1 MSNTTGRTPIWTLV
15 AVAVGAVV
23 ATLVVGFIG
32 LRVFVL
38 TPREQPLV
46 AGVTVAATPPSA
58 SFADPP
64 AATVATPPPAIFAT
78 PPAAAVATPPPAIF
92 ATPPA
97 AAVATPPPASFA
109 NPPAAAVAT
118 PLQAVVGTPPAAVA
132 VTAAASPVT
141 AAADP
146 NAACAKALSDAQSL
160 GQASRWSDAAGA
172 LESVRG
178 QCDVVG
184 PLYDAY
190 VNQARSLA
198 DQERSADAISMFDK
212 ALQVKSGTEAT
223 GERALAVAYQ
233 DGRAAL
239 DSGDFDAAIDKLA
252 RVQSAKPEYARGN
265 NTLNLINAYLS
276 KGDALTEQSQCAE
289 ALSYFQK
296 AQLLKPSETAI
307 VQRVSSAQ
315 RCNQPTLVPAP
326 AIAAA
331 PAAPALVNTQPLEV
345 TVRAY
350 YDALNGR
357 RYIDAYNILTS
368 GARASQSYAS
378 FAGRFAATRSIGLR
392 YVDDVQINGASAGLS
407 AHTQTVTSGSAGLS
421 TSCSRVVW
429 VLAVE
434 NGSWRRDIRSESG
447 NEFGESC

>member
-1 MSNTTGRTPIWTLV
+1 MMDKTGRTPLLTLV
-15 AVAVGAVV
+15 AVAVGTVV
-23 ATLVVGFIG
+23 VTLVLGFIG

-38 TPREQPLV
+38 APRDQPVV
-46 AGVTVAATPPSA
+46 AGVTAAATPP
-58 SFADPP
+58 P
-64 AATVATPPPAIFAT
+64 AVVATPPPA
-78 PPAAAVATPPPAIF
+78 V
-92 ATPPA
+92 
-97 AAVATPPPASFA
+97 
-109 NPPAAAVAT
+109 
-118 PLQAVVGTPPAAVA
+118 AVV
-132 VTAAASPVT
+132 AAASPV
-141 AAADP
+141 AAGA
-146 NAACAKALSDAQSL
+146 ALSSACAKTLSDAQSL
-160 GQASRWSDAAGA
+160 GQAGRWSDAAAA
-172 LESVRG
+172 LEAVRG

-276 KGDALTEQSQCAE
+276 KGDALTAQSQCAE
-289 ALSYFQK
+289 ALNYFQK
-296 AQLLKPSETAI
+296 AQLLKPSESAI
-307 VQRVSSAQ
+307 VQRVSAAQ

-326 AIAAA
+326 PIAAA
-331 PAAPALVNTQPLEV
+331 PAAPAFVNTQPLEV

-350 YDALNGR
+350 YDALNSR

-368 GARASQSYAS
+368 GARATQAYAS

-392 YVDDVQINGASAGLS
+392 YVDDVQVNGSSAGLS
-407 AHTQTVTSGSAGLS
+407 AHTQTVTAGNTGLLS

-434 NGSWRRDIRSESG
+434 NGSWHRDIRSESG
-447 NEFGESC
+447 NEFGEPC

>member
-1 MSNTTGRTPIWTLV
+1 MSNTSGRTPIWTLV

-38 TPREQPLV
+38 TPREQPVV
-46 AGVTVAATPPSA
+46 AGVTIA
-58 SFADPP
+58 
-64 AATVATPPPAIFAT
+64 ATPPPAAVVTT
-78 PPAAAVATPPPAIF
+78 PTPAIF
-92 ATPPA
+92 AAPPA
-97 AAVATPPPASFA
+97 AVA
-109 NPPAAAVAT
+109 AT

-132 VTAAASPVT
+132 VIAAASPVA

-160 GQASRWSDAAGA
+160 GQAARWSDAAGA
-172 LESVRG
+172 LEAVRG

-289 ALSYFQK
+289 ALNYFQK
-296 AQLLKPSETAI
+296 AQLLKLSETAI
-307 VQRVSSAQ
+307 VQRISSAQ

-331 PAAPALVNTQPLEV
+331 PAAPAAPALVNTQPLEV
-345 TVRAY
+345 TVRTY

-392 YVDDVQINGASAGLS
+392 YVDDVQVNGASAGLS
-407 AHTQTVTSGSAGLS
+407 AHTQTVTAGSGGLS

>member
-1 MSNTTGRTPIWTLV
+1 MIDKTGRMPLLTLV
-15 AVAVGAVV
+15 AVAVGAI
-23 ATLVVGFIG
+23 AITLVVGFIG
-32 LRVFVL
+32 LRLFVL
-38 TPREQPLV
+38 APPDQPVV
-46 AGVTVAATPPSA
+46 AGVAVAATPP
-58 SFADPP
+58 P
-64 AATVATPPPAIFAT
+64 ALAAI
-78 PPAAAVATPPPAIF
+78 
-92 ATPPA
+92 
-97 AAVATPPPASFA
+97 
-109 NPPAAAVAT
+109 
-118 PLQAVVGTPPAAVA
+118 VG
-132 VTAAASPVT
+132 ASPT
-141 AAADP
+141 PADLAP
-146 NAACAKALSDAQSL
+146 ATGCAKPLSDAQSL
-160 GQASRWSDAAGA
+160 GQAGRWSNAAGT
-172 LESVRG
+172 LEAVRG

-190 VNQARSLA
+190 VNQARTLA

-223 GERALAVAYQ
+223 GERALAVVYQ
-233 DGRAAL
+233 EGRAAL
-239 DSGDFDAAIDKLA
+239 DSGDFDAAIDKLG

-276 KGDALTEQSQCAE
+276 KGDALTAQSQCAE

-326 AIAAA
+326 APVAAPA
-331 PAAPALVNTQPLEV
+331 PAAPANTQPLEV

-350 YDALNGR
+350 YDALNSR

-368 GARASQSYAS
+368 TARATQSYAS
-378 FAGRFAATRSIGLR
+378 FAGRFTATRSIGLR
-392 YVDDVQINGASAGLS
+392 YVDDVQVDGSSAGLS
-407 AHTQTVTSGSAGLS
+407 AHTQTVTAGNTGLLS

-429 VLAVE
+429 VLTVE
-434 NGSWRRDIRSESG
+434 NGTWRRDIRSESG